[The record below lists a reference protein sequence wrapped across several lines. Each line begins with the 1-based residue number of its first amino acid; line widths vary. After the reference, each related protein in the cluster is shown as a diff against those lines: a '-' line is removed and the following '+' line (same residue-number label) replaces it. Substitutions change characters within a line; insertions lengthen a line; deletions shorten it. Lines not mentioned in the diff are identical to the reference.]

1 MKYGHFCLVSSL
13 SMSLNFI
20 RIIACIRNLFFLYCY
35 CISLYDCATGCLSTF
50 LLIYIWVIPSLGILW
65 KHSFWIFCTNG
76 HFFKFLLR
84 EYMGLVLQSQRVPAS
99 FVLSD
104 ITRPL
109 IPSGCRWF
117 TFWKNCLLMLVI
129 NWCGSHLKFDN
140 ENTLR
145 LPHTL
150 SFQLPS
156 LQWVSK
162 CSYFL
167 CLRYS
172 YTSTSLQEAHTVC
185 IQFYTLLSETF

>member
-1 MKYGHFCLVSSL
+1 MSGFLTQYVFEFHPYYCLYQKFVLSVLLLYFIVWLCHRLFIHFFV
-13 SMSLNFI
+13 
-20 RIIACIRNLFFLYCY
+20 
-35 CISLYDCATGCLSTF
+35 D
-50 LLIYIWVIPSLGILW
+50 IYLGYSQFGILW